1 MRSLDFTHGSR
12 LTFTLSLL
20 LLICG
25 CASIS
30 PQSIPCPCPN
40 KPDSPIQNFSVV
52 TPSVLWRGAKPDKEG
67 ATWLIQQGVRTI
79 VNLELLHDDLP
90 AFSQANVGN
99 ATNYELGYFRIPDWE
114 PLPILAPSVVDDH
127 VAHFLAIVSQQPKP
141 IYVHCRSGENR
152 TGVMVAAYKVIV
164 EGEKADKAIK
174 DMQGYQGLWSEAD
187 SGYIRDLSPERRDEI
202 RHKVTEWI
210 PKLERDAQIV
220 CENRKCVAFKR

>member
-1 MRSLDFTHGSR
+1 MRLLDMMRRSC
-12 LTFTLSLL
+12 LTVAFSSV

-25 CASIS
+25 CASTS
-30 PQSIPCPCPN
+30 TQRVSSANQN
-40 KPDSPIQNFSVV
+40 KTGSPIQNFSIV
-52 TPSVLWRGAKPDKEG
+52 TSSVLWRGAKPDTEG
-67 ATWLIQQGVRTI
+67 AKWLIQQGVRTI

-90 AFSQANVGN
+90 AFNQATVEN
-99 ATNYELGYFRIPDWE
+99 ATTYELGYFRIPDWE

-164 EGEKADKAIK
+164 EGESANEAIK
-174 DMQGYQGLWSEAD
+174 DMQGYQGSWFEAD
-187 SGYIRDLSPERRDEI
+187 SRYLLSLSPERRDKI
-202 RHKVTEWI
+202 RQKITEWI

-220 CENRKCVAFKR
+220 CENKKCIAFKR